1 MSDWNFV
8 SRKFLLPQH
17 KVYDEL
23 CAPAVFVMKDEM
35 YVIGST
41 HEPTFP
47 IWKSKNPTKDEW
59 EIATDSLKV
68 GAWDPGFLYD
78 EEKDKLFYTGIQ
90 AMNFRFWEPK
100 STPKPCNQKG
110 L

>member
-1 MSDWNFV
+1 
-8 SRKFLLPQH
+8 
-17 KVYDEL
+17 
-23 CAPAVFVMKDEM
+23 MKDEM
-35 YVIGST
+35 YVIGSI

-78 EEKDKLFYTGIQ
+78 EEKDKLFLYWNSSNEFPILGTEI
-90 AMNFRFWEPK
+90 NTK
-100 STPKPCNQKG
+100 T